1 MKMYKWS
8 VTFGDRTILVIAP
21 DRFGATKEASKKMKV
36 IWSKVARDM
45 IVQKGPKVKENDL
58 HL

>member
-8 VTFGDRTILVIAP
+8 VTLGDRKIIVVAS
-21 DRFGATKEASKKMKV
+21 DKFAATKEASKKMGV

-45 IVQKGPKVKENDL
+45 IVEKGPEVKEK
-58 HL
+58 